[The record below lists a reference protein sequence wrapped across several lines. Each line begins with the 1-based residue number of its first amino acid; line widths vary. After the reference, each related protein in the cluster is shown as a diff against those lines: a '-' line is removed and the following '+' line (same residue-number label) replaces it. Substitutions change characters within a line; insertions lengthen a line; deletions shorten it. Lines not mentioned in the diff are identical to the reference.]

1 MQVPCPK
8 SSLASKFIPLA
19 IESPSK
25 SAAQAGLR
33 LKNSCFT
40 EKHSFTAISSYLCFH

>member
-8 SSLASKFIPLA
+8 SALASKFIPLA

-33 LKNSCFT
+33 LKDSCFT
-40 EKHSFTAISSYLCFH
+40 EKHSFAAISSYLCFH